1 MGNGNRLLALVVPL
15 AVGGGWAAGALTAWY
30 LVRREVEKLRAAL
43 EPAPAPAPAPPQ
55 QAAAVAAPAPVPAP
69 APVAAKEAAVKEEE
83 EIPEEVLM
91 VLSAAVAAFLG
102 KRARVRAVRVVRPG
116 LSAWAQQGR
125 VSIQASHR
133 LARQ

>member
-69 APVAAKEAAVKEEE
+69 APVAAKEEE